1 MSKLLV
7 LLVEDNETNQ
17 MLATAVLERD
27 GLRVQV
33 AASADEAVV
42 ILQNSLPDLILMD
55 LQLPGRDGLT
65 FTRALKLDP
74 ATAGIPVV
82 AMTAH
87 AMMGDEEQALAAGCA
102 GYIAKPVDTRTLAD
116 EVRRHLGAVR

>member
-1 MSKLLV
+1 MSKPLV

-17 MLATAVLERD
+17 MLATVVLERD

-33 AASADEAVV
+33 AGSADEAVV
-42 ILQNSLPDLILMD
+42 ILQASRPDLILMD

-65 FTRALKLDP
+65 FMRALKLDP
-74 ATAGIPVV
+74 ATAGIPIV